1 MRKRRS
7 ERREN
12 RFGKIRCDDDDDD
25 VQSCAAQITDGLERA
40 RKERNRARRMEG
52 GREEPKLCTEKIHLA
67 KEVIS

>member
-25 VQSCAAQITDGLERA
+25 VQSCPAQITDGLERA